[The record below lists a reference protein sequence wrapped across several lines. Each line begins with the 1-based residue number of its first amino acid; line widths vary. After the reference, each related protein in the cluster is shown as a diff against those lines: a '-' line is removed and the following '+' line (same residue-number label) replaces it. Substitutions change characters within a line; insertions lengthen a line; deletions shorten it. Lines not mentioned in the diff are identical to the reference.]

1 MQPPINSQWICA
13 QGGGM
18 IIQVI
23 SKNDEL
29 NWDMDNGDY
38 KRKGDIIYLYLH
50 NEKIGNMKNFDEE
63 RWNKEWK
70 LHTEKEISME
80 IKEKYTT

>member
-38 KRKGDIIYLYLH
+38 KRKGDIIYVL
-50 NEKIGNMKNFDEE
+50 
-63 RWNKEWK
+63 
-70 LHTEKEISME
+70 
-80 IKEKYTT
+80 